1 MKIAIKLTLIYAFI
15 FIIFTISLLIFS
27 YWNTERLLLDE
38 QEKSLLKGP
47 NVEGYIKGI
56 SGYGKFASLYIASKG
71 KVLQDPFGL
80 GLKNEKDIY
89 KVSDTYILV
98 IERGIYLL
106 GKDITPTVLA
116 LNRLKYS
123 IIILSLISILLSV
136 FLGYVLSQRFLSPIR
151 KIIFI
156 AKDIDAKRLD
166 KRIEIPNTNDE
177 LMELVLTINSM
188 LDKVNNAYKMQEQFI
203 ADVSHEL
210 RTPLTAIL
218 GYVKLLNRWG
228 KDDRNVL
235 EEALKSIE
243 DTAEGMGKL
252 IDTLLE
258 TIKTQETI
266 LLEKI
271 DMETFFKEREEYYSK
286 LYPEFQFNIVLSDRS
301 NKDFF
306 SSKPLLEIIFNI
318 LVENAV
324 KNSLDK
330 KIVELGY
337 IEGKFFVKDY
347 GKGIPPQERE
357 KIFERFYKLEEA
369 RQGKGYG
376 LGLSLAKKLV
386 KLLNLEIYVESEE
399 GKGSTFYLVP
409 KG

>member
-80 GLKNEKDIY
+80 GLKNEKGIY

-151 KIIFI
+151 KIIFT

>member
-80 GLKNEKDIY
+80 GLKNKKGIY

-151 KIIFI
+151 KIIFT

-166 KRIEIPNTNDE
+166 KRIEVPNTNDE

-228 KDDRNVL
+228 KDDRSVL

-369 RQGKGYG
+369 LQGKGYG